1 MSANPTTRREFLQ
14 TAAILPLAALA
25 RTPVAEARRPLQVV
39 AIGAHPDDPES
50 GCGGTLRKFAV
61 AGHAVTVLYLTRGE
75 AGIEGK
81 SHAEAA
87 AIRTAEAE
95 RACALLGARARF
107 FGQTDGASVFD
118 ADAVARMT
126 AVLGELAPDVVLT
139 HWPIDSHPDH
149 QVASALGVQAWRR
162 VTRPFELFF
171 YEVCVGEQS
180 AAFRPTDY
188 VDITDVQPV
197 KRAAVECHASQD
209 PAWIYGEGGHA
220 LMEKFRGA
228 ECGVRAAE
236 AFVRLAG
243 PRAKGIV

>member
-1 MSANPTTRREFLQ
+1 M
-14 TAAILPLAALA
+14 LPLAALA
-25 RTPVAEARRPLQVV
+25 RTTAAETSRPLHVV

-50 GCGGTLRKFAV
+50 GCGGTLRKFAT
-61 AGHAVTVLYLTRGE
+61 AGHAVTALYLTRGE

-95 RACALLGARARF
+95 RACALLGARPKF
-107 FGQTDGASVFD
+107 FGQIDGASVFD
-118 ADAVARMT
+118 GGAAAQMT
-126 AVLGELAPDVVLT
+126 TVLGELAPDIVLT

-149 QVASALGVQAWRR
+149 QVASALSVQAWRR
-162 VTRPFELFF
+162 AERAFELFF

-180 AAFRPTDY
+180 AGFRPTDY
-188 VDITDVQPV
+188 VDITDVQAV

-243 PRAKGIV
+243 RGTKGIV